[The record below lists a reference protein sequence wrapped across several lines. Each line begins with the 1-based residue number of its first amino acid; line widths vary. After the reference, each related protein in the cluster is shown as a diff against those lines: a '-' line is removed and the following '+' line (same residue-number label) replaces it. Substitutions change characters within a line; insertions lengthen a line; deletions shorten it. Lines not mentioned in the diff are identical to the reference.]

1 METSPRPISARAA
14 AYRQP
19 AEWTPHRACWVAF
32 PSDRELWPTLLE
44 VQSSFAAMCRAIGS
58 GHAGERG
65 ERLEVLVR
73 DEHARATAESLLE
86 GLDVR
91 FHRASFGDIW
101 MRDIA
106 PVFLTNASGDVASVR
121 FVFNGWGGK
130 YVYAGDD
137 AIGLTVQELSGL
149 PRFASDL
156 VCEGGALE
164 VDGAGVCM
172 TTRDVALN
180 PNRNPGLSELEVE
193 RALIESLGVE
203 RVVWVDRGLLNDHTD
218 GHIDNTA
225 RFVAPGRVLC
235 MHASDAT
242 DPNAEVLAEIE
253 QSLSTTGLE
262 VLTITSPGLVT
273 GRDGRPLPA
282 SYLNFYIANASV
294 VVPTFGSRHDDTALA
309 AFERLFPG
317 RAVRGVP
324 AKVLLE
330 EGGTVHCITQQ
341 EPLGSRK

>member
-1 METSPRPISARAA
+1 
-14 AYRQP
+14 
-19 AEWTPHRACWVAF
+19 
-32 PSDRELWPTLLE
+32 
-44 VQSSFAAMCRAIGS
+44 MCRAIGS
-58 GHAGERG
+58 ASETRPG

-73 DEHARATAESLLE
+73 DDAARAAAEQALA

-91 FHRASFGDIW
+91 FHVASFGDIW

-106 PVFLTNASGDVASVR
+106 PVFLTNKAGELGSVR
-121 FVFNGWGGK
+121 FVFNGWGEK
-130 YVYAGDD
+130 YVYPGDER
-137 AIGLTVQELSGL
+137 IGERVQELVERHS
-149 PRFASDL
+149 FASEL

-164 VDGAGVCM
+164 VDGAGLCM
-172 TTRDVALN
+172 TTREVALN
-180 PNRNPGLSELEVE
+180 PNRNPSRSEKDVE
-193 RALIESLGVE
+193 RLLIDALGAE

-225 RFVAPGRVLC
+225 RFIGAGRVLC
-235 MHASDAT
+235 MRPADT
-242 DPNAEVLAEIE
+242 QDPNVEALRDIE
-253 QSLSTTGLE
+253 NALVQARLDVT
-262 VLTITSPGLVT
+262 TITSPGLVL

-309 AFERLFPG
+309 SFESLFPG
-317 RAVRGVP
+317 RSVRGVP

-341 EPLGSRK
+341 QPRETEKEA